1 MPNYVSVY
9 EHQTWP
15 NPALAVVRGRAA
27 MLLRYDVPT
36 YYVFREILAAALR
49 TELPDGM
56 VLRLFRFH
64 LTPWS
69 CYRREPYVIRLRANA
84 RFLFSHE
91 LQAYSPCQ
99 TGFSTSQAANFIS
112 PLLHLL
118 FLGRR
123 SCETLLPF
131 SCKWQQNIATTFP
144 RRRPRPIG
152 RTRRTAIIVI
162 IKPSEL
168 AKATWNGTDLVPQ
181 IGLRRRR

>member
-69 CYRREPYVIRLRANA
+69 CCRKETVCHPTKGECP
-84 RFLFSHE
+84 FLV
-91 LQAYSPCQ
+91 L
-99 TGFSTSQAANFIS
+99 
-112 PLLHLL
+112 
-118 FLGRR
+118 
-123 SCETLLPF
+123 
-131 SCKWQQNIATTFP
+131 
-144 RRRPRPIG
+144 
-152 RTRRTAIIVI
+152 
-162 IKPSEL
+162 
-168 AKATWNGTDLVPQ
+168 
-181 IGLRRRR
+181 

>member
-1 MPNYVSVY
+1 MPNYVSVF
-9 EHQTWP
+9 ELQTWP

-69 CYRREPYVIRLRANA
+69 CCRREPYVIRLRANA

-112 PLLHLL
+112 PLLISNPFCKKFYYAFTGDR
-118 FLGRR
+118 FLD
-123 SCETLLPF
+123 SLSVDPLLLPTPLSSLF
-131 SCKWQQNIATTFP
+131 
-144 RRRPRPIG
+144 
-152 RTRRTAIIVI
+152 
-162 IKPSEL
+162 
-168 AKATWNGTDLVPQ
+168 
-181 IGLRRRR
+181 